1 LKTKELG
8 NVKQEMNEIFQKD
21 IEKMMLEFS
30 DAKVQLAQTKEALMD
45 MEDYAESYK
54 EQIGNLQ

>member
-1 LKTKELG
+1 
-8 NVKQEMNEIFQKD
+8 MNEIFQKD